1 MQVPLEIAV
10 RNVQLCEADERAVRD
25 RVAKLESIYPRL
37 MSCRVAVEVPHR
49 RKRTGASYN
58 VRIDLTVPGGEL
70 VVDRKTG
77 DTILSAVQR
86 AFNTAERQL
95 RSQAERQR
103 GDVKVH
109 VSPQRV
115 ARVRELHP
123 LGQYGFLETEEGETV
138 YFDARSLVDGGFAR
152 LSVGTSVRYVVQD
165 GDKGPQASTVTPIA
179 GP

>member
-10 RNVQLCEADERAVRD
+10 RNVELSQADEGAVRD
-25 RVAKLESIYPRL
+25 RVAKLEIIYGRL
-37 MSCRVAVEVPHR
+37 MSCRVAIEVPHR

-77 DTILSAVQR
+77 ETILSAVQK

-95 RSQAERQR
+95 RSHAERQR
-103 GDVKVH
+103 GEVKIH
-109 VSPQRV
+109 ESPQGV
-115 ARVRELHP
+115 ARVRELYP
-123 LGQYGFLETEEGETV
+123 LSQYGFLETAEGETV
-138 YFDARSLVDGGFAR
+138 YFDARSVIDGGFGR
-152 LSVGTSVRYVVQD
+152 LSVGTAVRYVAED
-165 GDKGPQASTVTPIA
+165 GDKGPQASTVTPIG